1 MSIVSVISEIEDSR
15 KGSNIAKF
23 NGYLEDYLS
32 ILENEE
38 LKSSLQP
45 IVEAF
50 PEIKVLVEYRFSVN
64 RRTISNQII
73 RYKDVF
79 KLPNNY
85 FDVALILYGEIY
97 SRDVAIMVAD
107 GSRPIDYFLAK
118 GMYYTLTEQY
128 GTFEKVRNDLLCLT
142 MGHISEILEVL
153 HSFENRRV
161 RFGSV
166 QRRFDRM
173 YFNGFYELKDQLLE
187 IAQGLKD
194 NIEQDVQTVPERSIV
209 INRNIAT
216 WFLFKKLVYVQFMSN
231 RDLLRTES
239 DGNIKEHRTKAKQFA
254 DEIPFVPLSA
264 MWRLER

>member
-15 KGSNIAKF
+15 KGSNLAKF

-32 ILENEE
+32 ILENED
-38 LKSSLQP
+38 LKSSLHP
-45 IVEAF
+45 LVEAF
-50 PEIKVLVEYRFSVN
+50 PEIKVLVEYRFNVN

-85 FDVALILYGEIY
+85 FDVALILYGEVF
-97 SRDVAIMVAD
+97 SRDVAIMLAD
-107 GSRPIDYFLAK
+107 GNRPIDYFLAK

-128 GTFEKVRNDLLCLT
+128 GVFEKDRNDLLCLT
-142 MGHISEILEVL
+142 MGHLSEVLEILQ
-153 HSFENRRV
+153 SFENHRV

-166 QRRFDRM
+166 QRRFDRV
-173 YFNGFYELKDQLLE
+173 YFNGFYELKEQLLE
-187 IAQGLKD
+187 IAGGLVE
-194 NIEQDVQTVPERSIV
+194 NVETDVQTVPERSIV

-216 WFLFKKLVYVQFMSN
+216 WFLFKKLLYVQFMSN

-239 DGNIKEHRTKAKQFA
+239 EGDIKEHRTKAKLYA
-254 DEIPFVPLSA
+254 DEVPFVPLSA
-264 MWRLER
+264 MWRVER